1 MPLNMDVLFGH
12 LDVRCHCSD
21 QTNGGN
27 TWQFDSTFGSIE
39 DRAVEKQ
46 FSCTFMFYFEG
57 PGNQKLL
64 VRNF

>member
-12 LDVRCHCSD
+12 LDAIVVNN